1 MSSLCEG
8 SWEGKERMTYESL
21 ELSNIPPSVI
31 GPSILP
37 ALWWSRQGVMNKNLL
52 KRTVNFRGTKA
63 GLPGPAS
70 LSLGRFHL
78 QLPTSEDL
86 EFGFRRK
93 KAILLVYR
101 VFSGERDRSLSLVIK
116 GNQEQWREHLYQSM
130 WSMHQWRRNKL
141 GRKERYRNR
150 CLAAKWRGI

>member
-1 MSSLCEG
+1 
-8 SWEGKERMTYESL
+8 
-21 ELSNIPPSVI
+21 
-31 GPSILP
+31 
-37 ALWWSRQGVMNKNLL
+37 MNKNLL

-116 GNQEQWREHLYQSM
+116 GT
-130 WSMHQWRRNKL
+130 RNSEESVFTRVRGLCINKEETDWGGNKGTGIDVWQQNEGESSL
-141 GRKERYRNR
+141 PKKGLVGQRKPQ
-150 CLAAKWRGI
+150 